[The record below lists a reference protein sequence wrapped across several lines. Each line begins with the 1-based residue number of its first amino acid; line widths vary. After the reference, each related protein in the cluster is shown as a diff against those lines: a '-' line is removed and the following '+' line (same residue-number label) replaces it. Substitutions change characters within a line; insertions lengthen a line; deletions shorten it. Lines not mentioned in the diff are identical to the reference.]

1 MGRFIFSHQEGKTE
15 MCFCFKTVAD
25 GLIEEIGLRVDG
37 TEPSVTRVTR
47 ERCCEDGANSF
58 PPI

>member
-1 MGRFIFSHQEGKTE
+1 MGRFIFSHKEGKTE
-15 MCFCFKTVAD
+15 MCFGFKTVAD

-47 ERCCEDGANSF
+47 ERCCEDGAN
-58 PPI
+58 